1 MPNFWWLY
9 SYWQNTSVFNELMSL
24 LSLCHIIG
32 NLLTYIAL
40 AETPGAPGGCESGG
54 GLGGGLGDD
63 SECDGSAGIISILI
77 FSLNIENKNK
87 LYFVTKIVPT
97 YCEKKLF

>member
-40 AETPGAPGGCESGG
+40 AETPGAPGGCEGGG
-54 GLGGGLGDD
+54 GLGGGLGGD
-63 SECDGSAGIISILI
+63 SECDGSEGIIFHFHL
-77 FSLNIENKNK
+77 K
-87 LYFVTKIVPT
+87 
-97 YCEKKLF
+97 